1 MPQPV
6 PLLTNACFFTLV
18 RMNREAKQTLEL
30 DWSDKH
36 QAYSL
41 DERSG
46 GYSNMSLDTQHHPSS
61 ASMQE
66 Q

>member
-1 MPQPV
+1 MIG
-6 PLLTNACFFTLV
+6 LFTRV
-18 RMNREAKQTLEL
+18 RMTREAKQTLEL

-41 DERSG
+41 DEHG
-46 GYSNMSLDTQHHPSS
+46 GRYSNMSLDTQHHPSS
-61 ASMQE
+61 ASTQD